1 MLEAY
6 ATVAA
11 SSLEA
16 KITIGGRE
24 YDAPSA
30 AWHTAEQM
38 RARSLVEKIASSR
51 YQEVRQGL
59 PESLVKEEQQIS
71 EAFKAF
77 AAQLAGSERGP
88 DDLSPAQKKSFEGL
102 RSRVAAHQTALDKYY
117 PRYAW
122 LDSVHGIPLKELP
135 LKPGEVVLQYAI
147 GLRTVILFV
156 IRDDHTLRLIRLPV
170 GAKDLETEVQVFR
183 DLLVGRR
190 FSAKSANDLFQHV
203 GGDALP
209 KETREL
215 IIIPDGFL
223 GLFPFEALVT
233 KLDAV
238 PASYLGTEYPI
249 SYAQSVSAMTLLR
262 ALTRETAAK
271 PLFAVADPLFRT
283 NDGRSRLSLRW
294 RLSRDS
300 PGRDLH
306 SRWRMGGASKARGGS
321 AGCAWLLNAC
331 AREAFPSKSM
341 TNLEHCL
348 ESKSEKRA

>member
-209 KETREL
+209 KPTREPHH
-215 IIIPDGFL
+215 IPDGVPRST
-223 GLFPFEALVT
+223 FPFVALVT
-233 KLDAV
+233 KLRVV

-262 ALTRETAAK
+262 ALTRETRLRS
-271 PLFAVADPLFRT
+271 PCLQWPIRCSGLMT
-283 NDGRSRLSLRW
+283 GGR
-294 RLSRDS
+294 
-300 PGRDLH
+300 
-306 SRWRMGGASKARGGS
+306 
-321 AGCAWLLNAC
+321 GC
-331 AREAFPSKSM
+331 
-341 TNLEHCL
+341 H
-348 ESKSEKRA
+348 